1 MDCFSGLSVSV
12 CSILFMVLSCILNTN
27 VTLKHKVK
35 NYIQYLNKAFEN
47 RIRLGIMSILMV
59 NDRVEF
65 SALKEMLD
73 ITDGNLASHIAALEK
88 LGYIEVQKQFIGKKP
103 NTTYSV
109 TRAGKKAFNE
119 HLDALEKLL
128 KQRD

>member
-1 MDCFSGLSVSV
+1 M
-12 CSILFMVLSCILNTN
+12 
-27 VTLKHKVK
+27 K

-59 NDRVEF
+59 NDKVEF
-65 SALKEMLD
+65 SVLKEMLD
-73 ITDGNLASHIAALEK
+73 ITDGNLASHISALEK
-88 LGYIEVQKQFIGKKP
+88 LKYIEVQKQFIGKKP
-103 NTTYSV
+103 NTTYQVSK
-109 TRAGKKAFNE
+109 AGKKAFNE